1 MKTYQLLR
9 NNKQMGY
16 YTKTCLLQI
25 GLQPLDLLW
34 IEGESITWK
43 YPSELEEFCAYTS
56 GVELTEGTVVNNRK
70 EKQIIYFDSHVAE
83 MDYKKV
89 NIQYIQEPDA
99 VLYDVT
105 PGYEYLVRAQSFRLP
120 VNEWDNEMA
129 TENNAGQEAV
139 DAVQAILNHSYP
151 VMGAG
156 QIIDTPEYKADFDEF
171 TAIWEVNNRQ
181 QLQVQERGVQKIRS
195 LLKIGLGSIITGLIS
210 LAATGFNFK
219 M

>member
-56 GVELTEGTVVNNRK
+56 GVELTEGTVVNSRK
-70 EKQIIYFDSHVAE
+70 EKQILYFDAHVAE

-120 VNEWDNEMA
+120 VDEVA
-129 TENNAGQEAV
+129 VENNAGQEAV
-139 DAVQAILNHSYP
+139 DAVQAILNHSYQ

-156 QIIDTPEYKADFDEF
+156 QIIDTPEYKADFDAF

-181 QLQVQERGVQKIRS
+181 QLQVQKRGVQKIRS

-219 M
+219 I

>member
-56 GVELTEGTVVNNRK
+56 GVELTEGTVVHSRK
-70 EKQIIYFDSHVAE
+70 EKQILYFDAHVAE

-120 VNEWDNEMA
+120 VNELDNEIA

-151 VMGAG
+151 VMGAA

-181 QLQVQERGVQKIRS
+181 QLPVQKREVRKIRS
-195 LLKIGLGSIITGLIS
+195 LLKSGLGAMITGLIT

-219 M
+219 I

>member
-1 MKTYQLLR
+1 
-9 NNKQMGY
+9 
-16 YTKTCLLQI
+16 
-25 GLQPLDLLW
+25 
-34 IEGESITWK
+34 
-43 YPSELEEFCAYTS
+43 
-56 GVELTEGTVVNNRK
+56 
-70 EKQIIYFDSHVAE
+70 

-120 VNEWDNEMA
+120 VDEVA
-129 TENNAGQEAV
+129 VENNAGQEAV
-139 DAVQAILNHSYP
+139 DAVQAILNHSYQ

-156 QIIDTPEYKADFDEF
+156 QIIDTPEYKADFDAF

-181 QLQVQERGVQKIRS
+181 QLQVQKRGVQKIRS

-219 M
+219 I

>member
-56 GVELTEGTVVNNRK
+56 GVELTEGTVVNSRK
-70 EKQIIYFDSHVAE
+70 EKQILYFDAHVAE

-120 VNEWDNEMA
+120 VDEVA
-129 TENNAGQEAV
+129 VENNAGQEAV
-139 DAVQAILNHSYP
+139 DAVQAILNHSYQ

-156 QIIDTPEYKADFDEF
+156 QIIDTPEYKADFDAF

-219 M
+219 I

>member
-43 YPSELEEFCAYTS
+43 YPSELEEFCAYALP
-56 GVELTEGTVVNNRK
+56 VELTEASAVNNRK
-70 EKQIIYFDSHVAE
+70 EKQILYFSAHMAK

-120 VNEWDNEMA
+120 VDEVA
-129 TENNAGQEAV
+129 AENNAEQEAV
-139 DAVQAILNHSYP
+139 DVAQAILNHSYP
-151 VMGAG
+151 VIGAD
-156 QIIDTPEYKADFDEF
+156 QIIDTPEYKADYDKF
-171 TAIWEVNNRQ
+171 TTIWKVNNRKEE
-181 QLQVQERGVQKIRS
+181 QVEEKQMRKTRG
-195 LLKIGLGSIITGLIS
+195 LLKSGLSAVITGLIA

-219 M
+219 L

>member
-34 IEGESITWK
+34 VEGESITWK
-43 YPSELEEFCAYTS
+43 HPSELEEFCAYAS
-56 GVELTEGTVVNNRK
+56 PVELTEATVVNNRK
-70 EKQIIYFDSHVAE
+70 EKQILYFDSHMAE
-83 MDYKKV
+83 MEYKKV

-99 VLYDVT
+99 VLYDVA

-120 VNEWDNEMA
+120 VDEVIA
-129 TENNAGQEAV
+129 ENNAGQEAV
-139 DAVQAILNHSYP
+139 DAAQAILDHAYP

-156 QIIDTPEYKADFDEF
+156 QIIDTPEYKADYNNF
-171 TAIWEVNNRQ
+171 TTIWKVKNRKEE
-181 QLQVQERGVQKIRS
+181 QVEDSAMRKKPS
-195 LLKIGLGSIITGLIS
+195 LLKSGLGAIITGLIT

-219 M
+219 I